1 MTRGT
6 RRGVTLMTVAVV
18 APERAEEL
26 CSLVLLALPSSS
38 ARSTSVEA
46 LTDDTDLVVLD
57 LSASAA
63 EWIEAVRRAR
73 QMVPEASLVCLF
85 DRAPAT
91 AHALL
96 REGADA
102 VLERESFATGLGIAL
117 RAATLGYTMLPRSH
131 EGQLRPLSARERQ
144 ILGMVTMSLS
154 NSEIAAKLH
163 ITEHTVKSHLSS
175 AFAKLQVRT
184 RTEATARILGD
195 REIAAG
201 ILGLSETRD
210 RLSLP
215 NVARST

>member
-1 MTRGT
+1 MRL
-6 RRGVTLMTVAVV
+6 GVSSMNVAVV
-18 APERAEEL
+18 ARERGDDVCE
-26 CSLVLLALPSSS
+26 LVLLTLPTAS
-38 ARSTSVEA
+38 ARLTSIEA
-46 LTDDTDLVVLD
+46 LAEDHPDLVVLD
-57 LSASAA
+57 LAASTA
-63 EWIEAVRRAR
+63 EWVDAVRRVRQSAPHAR
-73 QMVPEASLVCLF
+73 LVCLF
-85 DRAPAT
+85 DRASAT

-102 VLERESFATGLGIAL
+102 VLERDSFEQGLGIAL
-117 RAATLGYTMLPRSH
+117 RAAAFGYALLPHSH
-131 EGQLRPLSARERQ
+131 DAEIRPLSARERQ

-195 REIAAG
+195 RELAAG
-201 ILGLSETRD
+201 ILGLSEPRD